1 MKVLVKLENLIH
13 TMFSD
18 NMCQD
23 FYINNGGQ
31 IYFAYLMLFFR
42 PFAPLFL
49 IFFVMFREFK
59 NLKTDDL

>member
-1 MKVLVKLENLIH
+1 
-13 TMFSD
+13 MFLD

-59 NLKTDDL
+59 NLKVDDL